1 MNAKKKLAYTSA
13 EKLLAANVE
22 TALVDLAEAVDAMRE
37 HGFHESEEKNLRLLY
52 VGAFKALDAQS
63 VTMEAALAIIE
74 GEHAAAITRLPAWNG
89 YPDDAQADFRQ
100 EKTE

>member
-1 MNAKKKLAYTSA
+1 MARKINGYTSA

-22 TALVDLAEAVDAMRE
+22 AALVDLAEAVDAMHE
-37 HGFHESEEKNLRLLY
+37 HGLHESEEKNLRLLY

-74 GEHAAAITRLPAWNG
+74 GEHVATIDRLPAWNG
-89 YPDDAQADFRQ
+89 YPDDASNSQ
-100 EKTE
+100 ESETGR